1 MLRTINTA
9 HVTRPKDGLIEDNIQ
24 YTIDKIVRY
33 IQNQFHIILPAE
45 SQKSKYRACLDN
57 IIEHYILHG
66 YVALDE
72 KNEYVHCPFDNLVHS
87 DTRPANCITT
97 NRRNIW
103 AKKQK
108 KVKKIKMY
116 GRFIPR
122 IRNNTIHNESVIS
135 TVYHAIEQLSNADTC
150 TRQRDKNNTDR
161 AFVSSVAPMSIAKDT
176 TYDADTH
183 QQNISLIA
191 STNNVISEDKERN
204 PVTTTASN
212 IINLQHAQPSS
223 DQATY
228 RKGISTILSH
238 VLNVP
243 SGLFGNVHYYSHLQT
258 NEINRIFSM
267 SCILEDFLQEMITIM
282 FPTKKIKIIT
292 TILIP
297 EQYGTSFQEKK
308 SSHKRRGYTFTHED
322 DEEQKK
328 KRIEQTTPQKE
339 KADAPDIE
347 A

>member
-1 MLRTINTA
+1 MLRTINTRHDA
-9 HVTRPKDGLIEDNIQ
+9 RPKNQLIADNIQ
-24 YTIDKIVRY
+24 HTIDKIVRY

-57 IIEHYILHG
+57 IIEHYIMHG
-66 YVALDE
+66 YVALNEKDE
-72 KNEYVHCPFDNLVHS
+72 YIHCPFDNLVHS
-87 DTRPANCITT
+87 DTRPDDCVTT

-108 KVKKIKMY
+108 KVKKIIMY

-122 IRNNTIHNESVIS
+122 IRNNMIHNESAIS
-135 TVYHAIEQLSNADTC
+135 IVYHAIEQLSNADTC

-161 AFVSSVAPMSIAKDT
+161 AFVSSVAPKAVASEAGYSANIQ
-176 TYDADTH
+176 
-183 QQNISLIA
+183 QQNVSLIA
-191 STNNVISEDKERN
+191 STNNIISENEDRTS
-204 PVTTTASN
+204 VTTTASN
-212 IINLQHAQPSS
+212 VINLQHAQPSS

-228 RKGISTILSH
+228 RKGITTILSH

-258 NEINRIFSM
+258 DEINRIFSM

-282 FPTKKIKIIT
+282 FPTKTIKIIT

-297 EQYGTSFQEKK
+297 EQYGTSFEEKR
-308 SSHKRRGYTFTHED
+308 SSHKRRGYTFTHQD

-328 KRIEQTTPQKE
+328 KRNEQTTAQK
-339 KADAPDIE
+339 DQTDTPDIE